1 MPPQFLCQC
10 SVLGL
15 SPADHLTCKL
25 MFLMYSVVFLDSE
38 CLHLAKTVTFFYFW
52 EEAYLWMLDILWYF
66 SIGSTV
72 LDFLYCD
79 FLLLPTEHFELWP
92 NILDILLFVSCWS
105 TIVPLFKHLFDSV
118 KHLNLTS
125 LVCLSAIESLLWSF
139 GKLSACL
146 IDIWY
151 LNLYALTS

>member
-25 MFLMYSVVFLDSE
+25 MFLLYSFWTLNVYTFLR
-38 CLHLAKTVTFFYFW
+38 LWPFFIFEKKLTCGCW
-52 EEAYLWMLDILWYF
+52 IFFDIFPLDLLCWIFVLWL
-66 SIGSTV
+66 
-72 LDFLYCD
+72 
-79 FLLLPTEHFELWP
+79 FELWQ